1 MMPWPLVFI
10 IIVLC
15 NNILEDA
22 TINDIHNFRQI
33 LKANVVISALGVV
46 QGFSRRVVC
55 NFCNQTIQVA
65 FRWVQDFKND
75 GFFKMSVQL

>member
-15 NNILEDA
+15 NNILEDV

-65 FRWVQDFKND
+65 F
-75 GFFKMSVQL
+75 

>member
-33 LKANVVISALGVV
+33 LKENVVISALGVV

-65 FRWVQDFKND
+65 F
-75 GFFKMSVQL
+75 